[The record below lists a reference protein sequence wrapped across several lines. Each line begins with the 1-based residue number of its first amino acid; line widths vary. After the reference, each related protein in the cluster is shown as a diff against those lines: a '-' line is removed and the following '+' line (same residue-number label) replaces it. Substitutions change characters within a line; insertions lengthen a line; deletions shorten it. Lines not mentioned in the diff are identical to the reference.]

1 MNYWSFNANTPLF
14 PANKDKIIDILE
26 FGPLQININAA
37 FSGCTNLKLNS
48 VTDTPNITSPTAAAY
63 MFDGCTSLTQINL
76 SNNWNVSGMTTF
88 VRMFNECTSFNSNIS
103 NWNVSNCR
111 NFSRMFFN
119 CYLFNNGQLPG
130 DASPGMNNWQIPITS
145 PQNILTVSMFE
156 GCRAFNQTISS
167 WNVIRVLNMSRMFFD
182 CRLFNSS
189 LSNWER
195 ISPNTS
201 SLSGVT
207 NMDGMFKSAHNFNQ
221 DIGDWNLSGLTRMTE
236 MFMDAVSFNNGGSSN
251 INNLNLPNVNRMNGL
266 FSRSLSTLSA
276 MTFNQNIGDWLLN
289 ANFVDDISGMFEN
302 SDAFNNGGS
311 SDINNWNISN
321 ITVIDNL
328 FNGATSFNQ
337 NIGNWNIS
345 GLNDLNSM
353 FRNATSFDN
362 GGSPDIN
369 NWDTT
374 NITNMFDMFK
384 DATSFNQDL
393 SGWCVSFFISKPT
406 GFDTGATSWFG
417 GTATR
422 PQWGASC

>member
-1 MNYWSFNANTPLF
+1 
-14 PANKDKIIDILE
+14 
-26 FGPLQININAA
+26 
-37 FSGCTNLKLNS
+37 
-48 VTDTPNITSPTAAAY
+48 
-63 MFDGCTSLTQINL
+63 
-76 SNNWNVSGMTTF
+76 
-88 VRMFNECTSFNSNIS
+88 
-103 NWNVSNCR
+103 
-111 NFSRMFFN
+111 
-119 CYLFNNGQLPG
+119 
-130 DASPGMNNWQIPITS
+130 
-145 PQNILTVSMFE
+145 
-156 GCRAFNQTISS
+156 
-167 WNVIRVLNMSRMFFD
+167 
-182 CRLFNSS
+182 
-189 LSNWER
+189 
-195 ISPNTS
+195 
-201 SLSGVT
+201 
-207 NMDGMFKSAHNFNQ
+207 MDGMFKSAHNFNQ

-337 NIGNWNIS
+337 NIGNWDIS
-345 GLNDLNSM
+345 GLNDLKSM
-353 FRNATSFDN
+353 FKNATSFDN

-406 GFDTGATSWFG
+406 GFDTGAISWTG